1 MNAAG
6 DARGVYRRIA
16 PFYDFL
22 DGSFE
27 RKRYAPIRGELFAGL
42 TGRILDAGVGT
53 GRNIPY
59 YPAGAQ
65 VVGIDLSQAMLSQA
79 RARRDALGSDVPLA
93 AMDVL
98 RTGFA
103 DSSFDA
109 VVASFVFC
117 VLKPDR
123 QQAALEE
130 LGRIVRPGGE
140 IRLLD
145 YTWSRQA
152 MAALRSWGSRAPW
165 VRWAYG
171 AGFDREPHRHVEPA
185 GLKLRREPLSDR
197 RRREVRGR
205 APAPGELAGSRQTR
219 APAPAHRRR
228 PGRPAASE

>member
-65 VVGIDLSQAMLSQA
+65 VVGIDLSQAMLAQA

-130 LGRIVRPGGE
+130 LGRIVKPGGE

-145 YTWSRQA
+145 YTWSRQPWRRFV
-152 MAALRSWGSRAPW
+152 MGLWAPW

-185 GLKLRREPLSDR
+185 GL
-197 RRREVRGR
+197 
-205 APAPGELAGSRQTR
+205 ELAESRFLIDDVVR
-219 APAPAHRRR
+219 FVVARR
-228 PGRPAASE
+228 PPASY

>member
-1 MNAAG
+1 MNTAG

-27 RKRYAPIRGELFAGL
+27 RKRYAPIRGALFAGL

-53 GRNIPY
+53 GRNVPY
-59 YPAGAQ
+59 YPTGAQ
-65 VVGIDLSQAMLSQA
+65 VVGIDLSQAMLAQA
-79 RARRDALGSDVPLA
+79 RARRDALGRDVPLA

-145 YTWSRQA
+145 YTWSKRPWRRFV
-152 MAALRSWGSRAPW
+152 MGLWAPW

-185 GLKLRREPLSDR
+185 GL
-197 RRREVRGR
+197 
-205 APAPGELAGSRQTR
+205 ELAESRFLIDDVVR
-219 APAPAHRRR
+219 FVIARR
-228 PGRPAASE
+228 PPAS

>member
-42 TGRILDAGVGT
+42 RGRILDAGVGT

-65 VVGIDLSQAMLSQA
+65 VVGIDLSQAMLAQA

-145 YTWSRQA
+145 YTWSRQPWRRFV
-152 MAALRSWGSRAPW
+152 MGLWAPW
-165 VRWAYG
+165 VGWAYG

-185 GLKLRREPLSDR
+185 GL
-197 RRREVRGR
+197 
-205 APAPGELAGSRQTR
+205 ELAESRFLIDDVVR
-219 APAPAHRRR
+219 FVAARR
-228 PGRPAASE
+228 PPAS

>member
-1 MNAAG
+1 MTAG
-6 DARGVYRRIA
+6 DARPVYRRIA

-42 TGRILDAGVGT
+42 SGRILDAGIGT

-59 YPAGAQ
+59 YPAGASM
-65 VVGIDLSQAMLSQA
+65 VGIDLSQAMLAQA
-79 RARRDALGSDVPLA
+79 RARRDALGSGVPLA

-103 DSSFDA
+103 DASFDA

-117 VLKPDR
+117 VLKPNR

-145 YTWSRQA
+145 YTWSKRPWRRFV
-152 MAALRSWGSRAPW
+152 MGLWAPW

-171 AGFDREPHRHVEPA
+171 AGFDREPQRHVEPA
-185 GLKLRREPLSDR
+185 GLVLAESRFLIDDVVRYVVARRPLS
-197 RRREVRGR
+197 
-205 APAPGELAGSRQTR
+205 
-219 APAPAHRRR
+219 
-228 PGRPAASE
+228 SED

>member
-1 MNAAG
+1 MSAAG

-27 RKRYAPIRGELFAGL
+27 RKRYAPVRGELFAGL

-65 VVGIDLSQAMLSQA
+65 MVGIDLSQAMLAQA

-123 QQAALEE
+123 QRPALEE

-145 YTWSRQA
+145 YTWSKRPWRRFV
-152 MAALRSWGSRAPW
+152 MGLWAPW

-185 GLKLRREPLSDR
+185 GLELAESRFLIDDVVRFVVARRP
-197 RRREVRGR
+197 
-205 APAPGELAGSRQTR
+205 PAPSPSANSAG
-219 APAPAHRRR
+219 
-228 PGRPAASE
+228 

>member
-1 MNAAG
+1 MSAAG
-6 DARGVYRRIA
+6 DARAVYRRIA
-16 PFYDFL
+16 RYYDFL

-27 RKRYAPIRGELFAGL
+27 RKRYAPIRGTLFAGL
-42 TGRILDAGVGT
+42 SGRILDAGVGT

-59 YPAGAQ
+59 YPAGAEA
-65 VVGIDLSQAMLSQA
+65 VGIDLSQAMLAQA
-79 RARRDALGSDVPLA
+79 RARRDALGSAVPLA

-117 VLKPDR
+117 VLGPDR

-130 LGRIVRPGGE
+130 LGRIVKPGGE

-145 YTWSRQA
+145 YTWSKQPGRRFI
-152 MAALRSWGSRAPW
+152 MRLWAPW

-185 GLKLRREPLSDR
+185 GLVLAENRFLIDDV
-197 RRREVRGR
+197 VRYVV
-205 APAPGELAGSRQTR
+205 A
-219 APAPAHRRR
+219 RR
-228 PGRPAASE
+228 PA

>member
-1 MNAAG
+1 MTAG
-6 DARGVYRRIA
+6 DARAVYRRIA
-16 PFYDFL
+16 RYYDFL

-27 RKRYAPIRGELFAGL
+27 RKRYAPIRGTLFAGL

-59 YPAGAQ
+59 YPAGADMI
-65 VVGIDLSQAMLSQA
+65 GIDLSQAMLAQA
-79 RARRDALGSDVPLA
+79 RARRDALGSDVPLS
-93 AMDVL
+93 AMDVT

-117 VLKPDR
+117 VLKPDQ

-130 LGRIVRPGGE
+130 LGRIVKPGGE

-145 YTWSRQA
+145 YTWSRQPWRRFV
-152 MAALRSWGSRAPW
+152 MGLWAPW

-171 AGFDREPHRHVEPA
+171 AGFDREPQRHVEPA
-185 GLKLRREPLSDR
+185 GLVLAESRFLIDDV
-197 RRREVRGR
+197 VRYVV
-205 APAPGELAGSRQTR
+205 A
-219 APAPAHRRR
+219 RR
-228 PGRPAASE
+228 PVT

>member
-65 VVGIDLSQAMLSQA
+65 VVGIDLSQSMLAQA

-123 QQAALEE
+123 QQAALAE

-145 YTWSRQA
+145 YTWSRQPWRRFV
-152 MAALRSWGSRAPW
+152 MGLWAPW

-171 AGFDREPHRHVEPA
+171 AGFDRKPHRHVEPA
-185 GLKLRREPLSDR
+185 GL
-197 RRREVRGR
+197 
-205 APAPGELAGSRQTR
+205 ELAESRFLIDDVVR
-219 APAPAHRRR
+219 FVVARR
-228 PGRPAASE
+228 PTAS

>member
-59 YPAGAQ
+59 YPAGAH
-65 VVGIDLSQAMLSQA
+65 VVGIDLSQAMLAQA

-103 DSSFDA
+103 DSSFEA

-145 YTWSRQA
+145 YTWSRQPWRRFV
-152 MAALRSWGSRAPW
+152 MGLWAPW
-165 VRWAYG
+165 VGWAYG
-171 AGFDREPHRHVEPA
+171 AGFDREPHRLVEPA
-185 GLKLRREPLSDR
+185 GL
-197 RRREVRGR
+197 
-205 APAPGELAGSRQTR
+205 ELAESRFLIDDVVR
-219 APAPAHRRR
+219 FVVARR
-228 PGRPAASE
+228 PPAS

>member
-1 MNAAG
+1 MNAPG

-145 YTWSRQA
+145 YTWSRQPWRRFV
-152 MAALRSWGSRAPW
+152 MGLWAPW

-185 GLKLRREPLSDR
+185 GL
-197 RRREVRGR
+197 
-205 APAPGELAGSRQTR
+205 ELAESRFLIDDVVR
-219 APAPAHRRR
+219 FVVARR
-228 PGRPAASE
+228 PPAS

>member
-65 VVGIDLSQAMLSQA
+65 VVGIDLSQAMLAQA

-103 DSSFDA
+103 DSTFDA

-130 LGRIVRPGGE
+130 IGRIVKPGGE

-145 YTWSRQA
+145 YTWSRQPWRRFV
-152 MAALRSWGSRAPW
+152 MGLWAPW
-165 VRWAYG
+165 VGWAYG
-171 AGFDREPHRHVEPA
+171 AGFDRQPHRHVEPA
-185 GLKLRREPLSDR
+185 GL
-197 RRREVRGR
+197 
-205 APAPGELAGSRQTR
+205 ELAESRFLIDDVVR
-219 APAPAHRRR
+219 FVVARR
-228 PGRPAASE
+228 PPVS

>member
-59 YPAGAQ
+59 YPPGAQ
-65 VVGIDLSQAMLSQA
+65 VVGIDLSQAMLAQA
-79 RARRDALGSDVPLA
+79 RARRDALGSDVTLA

-130 LGRIVRPGGE
+130 LGRIVKPGGE

-145 YTWSRQA
+145 YTWSRQPWRRFV
-152 MAALRSWGSRAPW
+152 MGLWAPW
-165 VRWAYG
+165 VGWAYG
-171 AGFDREPHRHVEPA
+171 AGFDREPQRHVEPA
-185 GLKLRREPLSDR
+185 GL
-197 RRREVRGR
+197 
-205 APAPGELAGSRQTR
+205 ELAESRFLIDDVVR
-219 APAPAHRRR
+219 FVVARR
-228 PGRPAASE
+228 PPAS

>member
-1 MNAAG
+1 MSVAG
-6 DARGVYRRIA
+6 DARAVYRRIA

-53 GRNIPY
+53 GRNIAY
-59 YPAGAQ
+59 YPAGAA
-65 VVGIDLSQAMLSQA
+65 VVGIDLSQAMLAQA
-79 RARRDALGSDVPLA
+79 RTRRDALGSDVPLA

-117 VLKPDR
+117 VLRPDQ

-145 YTWSRQA
+145 YTWSKQPWRRFV
-152 MAALRSWGSRAPW
+152 MGLWAPW

-185 GLKLRREPLSDR
+185 GLVLAESRFLIDDV
-197 RRREVRGR
+197 VRY
-205 APAPGELAGSRQTR
+205 AVA
-219 APAPAHRRR
+219 RR
-228 PGRPAASE
+228 PVARALPS

>member
-1 MNAAG
+1 MAAG

-42 TGRILDAGVGT
+42 TGQILDAGVGT

-65 VVGIDLSQAMLSQA
+65 VVGIDLSQAMLAQA

-98 RTGFA
+98 QTGFA
-103 DSSFDA
+103 DSRFDA

-145 YTWSRQA
+145 YTWSRQPWRRFV
-152 MAALRSWGSRAPW
+152 MGLWAPW

-171 AGFDREPHRHVEPA
+171 AGFDREPHRHIEPA
-185 GLKLRREPLSDR
+185 GL
-197 RRREVRGR
+197 
-205 APAPGELAGSRQTR
+205 ELAENRFLIDDVVR
-219 APAPAHRRR
+219 FVVARR
-228 PGRPAASE
+228 PR

>member
-130 LGRIVRPGGE
+130 LGRIVSPGGE

-145 YTWSRQA
+145 YTWSRQPWRRFV
-152 MAALRSWGSRAPW
+152 MGLWAPW

-185 GLKLRREPLSDR
+185 GLKLAESRFLIDDV
-197 RRREVRGR
+197 VRFV
-205 APAPGELAGSRQTR
+205 AA
-219 APAPAHRRR
+219 RR
-228 PGRPAASE
+228 PPAS

>member
-145 YTWSRQA
+145 YTWSRQPWRRFV
-152 MAALRSWGSRAPW
+152 MGLWAPW

-185 GLKLRREPLSDR
+185 GL
-197 RRREVRGR
+197 
-205 APAPGELAGSRQTR
+205 ELAESRFLIDDVVR
-219 APAPAHRRR
+219 FVVARR
-228 PGRPAASE
+228 PPAS

>member
-65 VVGIDLSQAMLSQA
+65 VVGIDLSQAMLAQA

-145 YTWSRQA
+145 YTWSRQPWRRFV
-152 MAALRSWGSRAPW
+152 MGLWAPW
-165 VRWAYG
+165 VGWAYG
-171 AGFDREPHRHVEPA
+171 AGFDRKPQRHVEPA
-185 GLKLRREPLSDR
+185 GL
-197 RRREVRGR
+197 
-205 APAPGELAGSRQTR
+205 ELAESRFLIDDVVR
-219 APAPAHRRR
+219 FVVARR
-228 PGRPAASE
+228 PPAS

>member
-1 MNAAG
+1 MSVAG
-6 DARGVYRRIA
+6 DARAVYRRIA

-53 GRNIPY
+53 GRNIAY
-59 YPAGAQ
+59 YPAGAA
-65 VVGIDLSQAMLSQA
+65 VVGIDLSQAMLAQA
-79 RARRDALGSDVPLA
+79 RTRRDALGSDVPLA

-117 VLKPDR
+117 VLRPDQ

-145 YTWSRQA
+145 YTWSKQPWRRFV
-152 MAALRSWGSRAPW
+152 MGLWAPW

-185 GLKLRREPLSDR
+185 GLVLAESRFLIDDV
-197 RRREVRGR
+197 VRY
-205 APAPGELAGSRQTR
+205 AVA
-219 APAPAHRRR
+219 RR
-228 PGRPAASE
+228 PVA